1 MQTLTVTLPER
12 IAARLA
18 AASADP
24 AVRIQLELALNLY
37 SLGEITHAE
46 ACQLAGRSRIEFE
59 EILEQRQI
67 VRPYTIQML
76 DEDLSHADRG

>member
-12 IAARLA
+12 IAVRLA
-18 AASADP
+18 AASSDP

-46 ACQLAGRSRIEFE
+46 ACQLAGMSRIEFE
-59 EILEQRQI
+59 EILQQRQI